1 MSRLHR
7 FLAAVVVGIRTAGAC
22 YRRAEESV
30 HNEPRTKRD
39 TPNPSDL
46 AKAHSEALRDRCS
59 AASKLYETLK
69 EAEERDA
76 SEGGI

>member
-7 FLAAVVVGIRTAGAC
+7 FMAAVVVGIRTAGAC
-22 YRRAEESV
+22 YRRAEEAV
-30 HNEPRTKRD
+30 HVYRD
-39 TPNPSDL
+39 TLKPSDL
-46 AKAHSEALRDRCS
+46 AKAHIEGLRHQYS
-59 AASKLYETLK
+59 AASKLYEALT

>member
-1 MSRLHR
+1 M
-7 FLAAVVVGIRTAGAC
+7 AAVVVGIRTAGAC
-22 YRRAEESV
+22 YRRAEEAV
-30 HNEPRTKRD
+30 HVYRD
-39 TPNPSDL
+39 TLKPSDL
-46 AKAHSEALRDRCS
+46 AKAHREALRDRWN